1 MKVIFISLALGCSLV
16 GYQALRGLQQISPTV
31 TIGCGRLVSGMPADT
46 TRLDGVWFLQ
56 PVLASDTATGKIP
69 TLIFNVSKSRFTGH
83 TGCNNMSGRF
93 EMSGKTLR
101 FDSNIITTK
110 MACAGYNER
119 GFIKSLLHVNGYKF
133 DNGVLILL
141 FDATELSRWTR
152 QPPRAPQIN
161 RT

>member
-1 MKVIFISLALGCSLV
+1 MKIIFISLALGCSFA
-16 GYQALRGLQQISPTV
+16 GYQALRGLQQLSPTV
-31 TIGCGRLVSGMPADT
+31 TMGSRELISCLPADT
-46 TRLDGVWFLQ
+46 NRLDGTWFLQ

-69 TLIFNVSKSRFTGH
+69 TLIFNVNTSRFSGH

-101 FDSNIITTK
+101 FDSNLITTK
-110 MACAGYNER
+110 MACPGYNER
-119 GFIKSLLHVNGYKF
+119 AFIKSLLRANGYKF

-152 QPPRAPQIN
+152 QPPRGPQIQ
-161 RT
+161 RA